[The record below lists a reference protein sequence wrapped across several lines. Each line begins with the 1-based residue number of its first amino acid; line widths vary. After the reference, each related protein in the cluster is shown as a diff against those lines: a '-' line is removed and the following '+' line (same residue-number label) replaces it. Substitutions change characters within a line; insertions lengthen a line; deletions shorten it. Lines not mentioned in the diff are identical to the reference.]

1 MPFESRTVFIRCLK
15 AVIIRFE
22 NLHFIHFSCSLAL
35 MVCVIV
41 IKRDITHLPLSLLT
55 YTHLSVQT
63 SLRGIV
69 DGSKYGYM
77 LIRMVTR

>member
-1 MPFESRTVFIRCLK
+1 
-15 AVIIRFE
+15 
-22 NLHFIHFSCSLAL
+22 
-35 MVCVIV
+35 MVCVIG

>member
-15 AVIIRFE
+15 VMINRFE
-22 NLHFIHFSCSLAL
+22 NLHFIYFSCSLAPFF
-35 MVCVIV
+35 CDIV

-55 YTHLSVQT
+55 YTHLIVQT